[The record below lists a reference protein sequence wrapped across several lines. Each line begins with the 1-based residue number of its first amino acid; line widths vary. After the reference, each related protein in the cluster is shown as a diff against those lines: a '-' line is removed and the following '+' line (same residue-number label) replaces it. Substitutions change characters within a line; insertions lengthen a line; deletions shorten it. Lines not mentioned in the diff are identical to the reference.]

1 MSPIRN
7 WNHLTPGFIEAED
20 IRAAIEAAIDDPNQA
35 EALTEQMIDRET
47 SREIVA
53 ELNAMVAKAE
63 TEAQQRAL
71 DGLGTAVEDFLRRE
85 GLR

>member
-20 IRAAIEAAIDDPNQA
+20 IRAAIESIIDDSSQA
-35 EALTEQMIDRET
+35 EALTERMIDQGAT
-47 SREIVA
+47 LEIVA
-53 ELNAMVAKAE
+53 KLNTMVARAE
-63 TEAQQRAL
+63 TEAQQRAI
-71 DGLGTAVEDFLRRE
+71 DEIGTAVEAFLRRE